1 MAFLVEMDSRV
12 TEELKEKRENHC
24 RVTQETKV
32 LRVEEE
38 DLGNKV
44 ILEKRVNLEIANF

>member
-1 MAFLVEMDSRV
+1 MDFLVEMDSRV
-12 TEELKEKRENHC
+12 TEELREKKGNHY

-32 LRVEEE
+32 LRVAEE

-44 ILEKRVNLEIANF
+44 IQEKRVNLEIAIF

>member
-1 MAFLVEMDSRV
+1 MDFLVEMDSQV
-12 TEELKEKRENHC
+12 TEESREKKENHC

-32 LRVEEE
+32 LKVAEE

-44 ILEKRVNLEIANF
+44 IQEKRVNLEIVIF